1 MSHPTRVCVCFS
13 RHASRYASPEPS
25 TREDDRLAQQNE
37 NLVHYIESW
46 LTVAKQLIKLHE
58 QMMLNNHHR
67 RRPPTM
73 IDEEKTCS
81 ASSVSLEN
89 EMTDD
94 NLLDQLKVSFD

>member
-1 MSHPTRVCVCFS
+1 MSHATCAIGVLS
-13 RHASRYASPEPS
+13 RHTSRYASPEPT
-25 TREDDRLAQQNE
+25 TREEDRLAQQNE

-58 QMMLNNHHR
+58 QMMLSNDHH
-67 RRPPTM
+67 RPPTM
-73 IDEEKTCS
+73 IDEERTCS

-94 NLLDQLKVSFD
+94 NLLDQLKVCFD